1 MDINFYDF
9 NLNKIHILPTSSQSI
24 GYISMNAKI
33 EFNDNG
39 SLQISFWDD
48 DLQKKL
54 TQHPEGL
61 IVKWG
66 IFEGFTT
73 GYQFEEQTKRIYGMH
88 LNGLLFKKVIPK
100 GEYSGDIQA
109 VSKNIIEQHFD
120 WLIFSDDNN
129 LANSQVEYKLD
140 KPVQGNKFFKD
151 FLALKNMGFNIWI
164 DWERKKFM
172 FKMLKSIQNSLR
184 LSEDNLNAYEFSENF
199 DSKNVAFGGWYEKE
213 PPEDDKEAEAV
224 WTYIEGDSKTGIYKQ
239 DVVLSAKNENE
250 AMEELKKHIAD
261 YSLKFKTRNVKYNID
276 YKIGDIVKVLT
287 DNKTVKK
294 KVTGVEIWHEK
305 NEYNEQPI
313 LSEVA
318 GDE

>member
-1 MDINFYDF
+1 
-9 NLNKIHILPTSSQSI
+9 
-24 GYISMNAKI
+24 
-33 EFNDNG
+33 
-39 SLQISFWDD
+39 
-48 DLQKKL
+48 
-54 TQHPEGL
+54 
-61 IVKWG
+61 
-66 IFEGFTT
+66 
-73 GYQFEEQTKRIYGMH
+73 MH

-109 VSKNIIEQHFD
+109 VSKNVIEQHFD
-120 WLIFSDDNN
+120 WLNFYNNNN
-129 LANSQVEYKLD
+129 LANYQVEYKLD
-140 KPVQGNKFFKD
+140 KPMQGNKFFKD
-151 FLALKNMGFNIWI
+151 FLTLKNMGFNIWM
-164 DWERKKFM
+164 DWKQKKFM
-172 FKMLKSIQNSLR
+172 FKLLKSVQNPLR

-224 WTYIEGDSKTGIYKQ
+224 WTYIESNSKTGIYKQ
-239 DVVLSAKNENE
+239 DVVLSAKNEIE
-250 AMEELKKHIAD
+250 AIEELKKHIAD

-318 GDE
+318 DDE